1 MYRGF
6 RGKATVN
13 HPFLLSSLSLLFMP
27 FIHRFSPF
35 LRSKGVFWG
44 LFALGFIV
52 LAWRFYGLLTHYQVD
67 FSAYWS
73 AGRAVLQ
80 GENPYSAS
88 ELLIGSE
95 RFSHSQFLYSPLIA
109 LAFVPLALLDYPL
122 AKMVWFFGQ
131 FLFLFITFFSLYRL
145 AQRSWSERAKLLL
158 FGLLGISFLF
168 FPVEAELERGQVDL
182 LTLVLIAFAFVRW
195 RFGHTRWLSAL
206 ALIGAGMIKPPI
218 LFLFLVP
225 LLERDYRF
233 IRAGVVSGI
242 GLSLISIL
250 VLGPSLNQ
258 RYWFEYLPAISRT
271 GGIPM
276 ENSSPSVLD
285 QSTIVWHGQR
295 FHTLQSFE
303 EASVSLTSQIGR
315 LTHASASGWGI
326 IGFVGTAIVMAYL
339 RYQSTHK
346 QLETEERITLLWAGS
361 MTAVLLF
368 HPLTWIMNATWFLW
382 IGGSLLA
389 MMPKA
394 WLYKYG
400 WFFGLALILI
410 GFPDGFIHLGV
421 LVKLLAHRVV
431 IGQAFFFALLL
442 LTWYVFLRSLP
453 SVSFMSSSTAKDSK
467 PLRVAY
473 LFAGSRAPALAVVQ
487 RGENHAGGFWGMY
500 HLGESGVQGE
510 LLELEQT
517 YPLWICKLIRRFVP
531 AYWSHLFIFWR
542 FFSYDLVFTSTAFGT
557 QLFFALLP
565 VGPKWVMHDFS
576 ITGLLGE
583 EKTFQQKLFRFLVSR
598 AAGIVTLSEKE
609 AEKLQKRFPKLAE
622 KITFIPFGV
631 DLDFF
636 KPSEVTEE
644 LRLIAIGTDPDR
656 DYKTL
661 FAACEGLNI
670 PLTVT
675 TRPNRLTAF
684 NPLPAFVTV
693 KSFSPRELVDA
704 YNRSAIAIIPLDT
717 SSRLNDAMGGSTV
730 QESLAMGK
738 AIIASH
744 TFTMESY
751 IFPEKNGL
759 LVKERDVSQLRA
771 AIQRLIAD
779 PVLRA
784 HFGKNA
790 RTFAEDHLEIHACT
804 KRLADFFKSL

>member
-1 MYRGF
+1 
-6 RGKATVN
+6 
-13 HPFLLSSLSLLFMP
+13 
-27 FIHRFSPF
+27 
-35 LRSKGVFWG
+35 
-44 LFALGFIV
+44 
-52 LAWRFYGLLTHYQVD
+52 
-67 FSAYWS
+67 
-73 AGRAVLQ
+73 
-80 GENPYSAS
+80 
-88 ELLIGSE
+88 
-95 RFSHSQFLYSPLIA
+95 
-109 LAFVPLALLDYPL
+109 
-122 AKMVWFFGQ
+122 
-131 FLFLFITFFSLYRL
+131 
-145 AQRSWSERAKLLL
+145 
-158 FGLLGISFLF
+158 
-168 FPVEAELERGQVDL
+168 
-182 LTLVLIAFAFVRW
+182 
-195 RFGHTRWLSAL
+195 
-206 ALIGAGMIKPPI
+206 
-218 LFLFLVP
+218 
-225 LLERDYRF
+225 
-233 IRAGVVSGI
+233 
-242 GLSLISIL
+242 
-250 VLGPSLNQ
+250 
-258 RYWFEYLPAISRT
+258 
-271 GGIPM
+271 
-276 ENSSPSVLD
+276 
-285 QSTIVWHGQR
+285 
-295 FHTLQSFE
+295 
-303 EASVSLTSQIGR
+303 
-315 LTHASASGWGI
+315 
-326 IGFVGTAIVMAYL
+326 
-339 RYQSTHK
+339 
-346 QLETEERITLLWAGS
+346 
-361 MTAVLLF
+361 
-368 HPLTWIMNATWFLW
+368 
-382 IGGSLLA
+382 
-389 MMPKA
+389 
-394 WLYKYG
+394 
-400 WFFGLALILI
+400 
-410 GFPDGFIHLGV
+410 
-421 LVKLLAHRVV
+421 
-431 IGQAFFFALLL
+431 
-442 LTWYVFLRSLP
+442 
-453 SVSFMSSSTAKDSK
+453 
-467 PLRVAY
+467 
-473 LFAGSRAPALAVVQ
+473 
-487 RGENHAGGFWGMY
+487 
-500 HLGESGVQGE
+500 
-510 LLELEQT
+510 
-517 YPLWICKLIRRFVP
+517 
-531 AYWSHLFIFWR
+531 
-542 FFSYDLVFTSTAFGT
+542 
-557 QLFFALLP
+557 
-565 VGPKWVMHDFS
+565 
-576 ITGLLGE
+576 LGE